1 MQRKNIDAKEARND
15 IISGMDHAELMR
27 KYNLSIRGLVSLFDK
42 MIASGAISVQ
52 ELEGRIPTP
61 DTPLSIR
68 NQFTDQVVFSAPAET
83 VKDLVEQAAKQG
95 VDLSEAELTGANLS
109 GLVAPG
115 ANFTEAMLYRANLN
129 GADLSGALFP
139 GAELSQAK
147 LCRAVLIR
155 ANLSGANLS
164 EADATNADF
173 HEACLM
179 QTNLDNACL
188 QDADLRDA
196 DLTESRLV
204 GANVMGANLQG
215 AKMEGVMMEDT
226 SH

>member
-15 IISGMDHAELMR
+15 IISGMDHAGLMR
-27 KYNLSIRGLVSLFDK
+27 KYNLSIKGLMSLFDK

-52 ELEGRIPTP
+52 ELGGRMPTP
-61 DTPLSIR
+61 DTPLIIR
-68 NQFTDQVVFSAPAET
+68 NQFTDQEIFSTSAET
-83 VKDLVEQAAKQG
+83 VKDLVEQAARQG

-147 LCRAVLIR
+147 LCGATLVK
-155 ANLSGANLS
+155 ADLSGANLS
-164 EADATNADF
+164 EADASNADF
-173 HEACLM
+173 HGASLM

-188 QDADLRDA
+188 QNTDLRDA

-204 GANVMGANLQG
+204 GADLEGANLQG
-215 AKMEGVMMEDT
+215 TKMEGAMM
-226 SH
+226 